1 MTQSLERMRFEHITL
16 LTGTPIQNNIQEL
29 YTLLNILD
37 PEQFAYES
45 ILTLIITSTRL
56 IRLDRSWSEFEE
68 KFGNLKEVAQ
78 VRDLQTILKKFLVR
92 PLQTSHRLS
101 LHLILCLVE
110 AHEGRRGEID
120 RPQGGNHH

>member
-37 PEQFAYES
+37 PEQFTYQSALPRIAVS
-45 ILTLIITSTRL
+45 MHLICCC
-56 IRLDRSWSEFEE
+56 RSWSEFEE

-78 VRDLQTILKKFLVR
+78 VRDLQTILKKYLVR
-92 PLQTSHRLS
+92 IF
-101 LHLILCLVE
+101 LI
-110 AHEGRRGEID
+110 
-120 RPQGGNHH
+120 